1 MIPYQFPS
9 EAFQIII
16 PYVTL
21 IASIIAALL
30 VARFLVRRT
39 ARLAGTLR
47 TRFKISE
54 GVANLVGA
62 MLRFTIWV
70 VVAVFVI
77 AMILILF
84 GLGQVLT
91 ESITLSL
98 TTNASRIALVV
109 LTLVVSYIIV
119 RLIHVFFVEFK
130 TRTRLHPFT
139 VDLLENVA
147 SYLVYAVAAL
157 LVVVNVLV
165 AAGLGTIAGSLI
177 TLFAVLIGLVV
188 SFAAT
193 GSIGNALAGL
203 VLMSWRPYRAGDTVE
218 IGGGTYGDILDIDVM
233 FTRVRTIKD
242 EIVHVPNLQVLSSKI
257 VNYSGLER
265 CIVHQKVTIGYD
277 IKRATV
283 EELLRRAAAKTE
295 GLLHDPP
302 PFVLISKLDNYYVTY
317 EINGYTSRP
326 NELVRI
332 YSELMK
338 NILDVF
344 GDAGVEILSP
354 QYTVVRLGRNVP
366 KQTRRVLRRK

>member
-109 LTLVVSYIIV
+109 LTLVVSYISV

-130 TRTRLHPFT
+130 SRTRLHPFT

-147 SYLVYAVAAL
+147 SYFVYAVAAL

-203 VLMSWRPYRAGDTVE
+203 VLMSWRPYRAGDRVE

-317 EINGYTSRP
+317 EINCYTSRP